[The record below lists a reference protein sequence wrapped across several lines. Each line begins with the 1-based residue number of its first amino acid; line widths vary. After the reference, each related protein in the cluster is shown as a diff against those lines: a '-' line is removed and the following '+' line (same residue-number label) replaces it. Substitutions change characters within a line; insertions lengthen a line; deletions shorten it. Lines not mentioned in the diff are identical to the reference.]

1 MSRATGPSLATIQAG
16 RILVLNEGAIV
27 KDGSHRELLT
37 GSAPIAASARCRLG
51 KAAP

>member
-1 MSRATGPSLATIQAG
+1 MSRATGPSLATIQGG
-16 RILVLNEGAIV
+16 RFLVVNEGAIG

-37 GSAPIAASARCRLG
+37 GTAAIAAAARCRLG